1 MASLPLILKTLHI
14 LMATVFF
21 GTGMGVAF
29 VKLRA
34 DQTGDVRLIAWAN
47 GFVVQSD
54 LIFTIP
60 SAVLMPV
67 TGLAMVWQWAG
78 SWEAFWA
85 MLWATPWLQKGVIGW
100 AVAGAFWLPAW
111 RLQYRMHALAAAAL
125 AEGTPLPEAYHR
137 YTRWWM
143 FLGFPSFTAA
153 MWTFWVMAGK
163 G

>member
-1 MASLPLILKTLHI
+1 MASLPLLLKTLHV

-21 GTGMGVAF
+21 GTGAGVAF

-34 DQTGDVRLIAWAN
+34 DHTGDVRIIAWAN
-47 GFVVQSD
+47 RFVVQSD

-60 SAVLMPV
+60 SGVLMPV
-67 TGLAMVWQWAG
+67 TGLALAWQYGTSWAT
-78 SWEAFWA
+78 
-85 MLWATPWLQKGVIGW
+85 LWATPWLVKGLIGW
-100 AVAGAFWLPAW
+100 SIAGAFWLPAW
-111 RLQYRMHALAAAAL
+111 RLQYRMSALATTAF
-125 AEGTPLPEAYHR
+125 EQGTALPEAYHR

-153 MWTFWVMAGK
+153 LWTFWVMVSK